1 MITRNKIV
9 LGLSALSFLALQ
21 SCNKIKDFKD
31 LNTNPNQTTSTIPSA
46 LLANVT
52 ANLGGNLVYDGGGL
66 NTVCG
71 LYTQYFAETQ
81 YTEVSTFV
89 TKPSNNF
96 DGYYS
101 GPIED
106 LQNIIKYNSDPAT
119 AGDAAVYGSNNDQI
133 AIARILRAQYVKFV
147 TDAVG
152 DVPYFDALKGNAGLV
167 TPAYDKQQDIYADL
181 VNELTQAVAQ
191 FDDGPTVQ
199 GDLIYNG
206 SVSAWKKYA
215 NSLRLMLAI
224 NMVSVDKATAT
235 TDFQAALND
244 PAGVISSVSDNA
256 NLAYPG
262 GVYLNPFYNY
272 YNITQRFDYA
282 LSNTVTNILNA
293 TTDPRV
299 NIYGSS
305 GKGFPV
311 GLSRDHAL
319 AYQSANSD
327 WDDLIYGGNN
337 NEFSQSTTPITIIS
351 AAYIDLIRAEGAEEG
366 LSSEDPVALYKA
378 GVQASF
384 DQYGLGSATTFLG
397 GSSVALTGGA
407 GDLQKICTQEW
418 LAAFPAGEEGW
429 NTTRRTGFPAIVPG
443 PDAVAGAGVSV
454 PTIPSRF
461 PYGVDDY
468 TYNTSNVA
476 IAAKRYAIGGTDD
489 SQYAKIWWN
498 Q

>member
-1 MITRNKIV
+1 MKNNKKII
-9 LGLSALSFLALQ
+9 LGLAAISFLALQ

-31 LNTNPNQTTSTIPSA
+31 LNVNPNATTSTIPSA
-46 LLANVT
+46 LLANTT
-52 ANLGGNLVYDGGGL
+52 ASMGGNLVYDAGGI
-66 NTVCG
+66 NTISG
-71 LYTQYFAETQ
+71 LYTQYFSETQ

-96 DGYYS
+96 DVFYS

-106 LQNIIKYNSDPAT
+106 MQNIINYNSDPAT

-133 AIARILRAQYVKFV
+133 AIARIIKAQYVKFL

-152 DVPYFDALKGNAGLV
+152 DIPYFDALKGNSGNV
-167 TPAYDKQQDIYADL
+167 TPAYDKQQDIYTDL
-181 VNELTQAVAQ
+181 LKELTEAVAQ

-215 NSLRLMLAI
+215 NSLRLLLAI
-224 NMVSVDKATAT
+224 NMVNVDKPAAT
-235 TDFQAALND
+235 TEFQAALND
-244 PAGVISSVSDNA
+244 PAGVISDVSDNA

-262 GVYLNPFYNY
+262 GVYLSPVYNY
-272 YNITQRFDYA
+272 YNITQRLDYMV
-282 LSNTVTNILNA
+282 SNTMTNMLSA
-293 TTDPRV
+293 TSDPRINV
-299 NIYGSS
+299 YAASS
-305 GKGFPV
+305 NGFPT

-319 AYQSANSD
+319 AYQSNNSD
-327 WDDLIYGGNN
+327 WENFIMGGNGGAY
-337 NEFSQSTTPITIIS
+337 SQATTPVTILS

-378 GVQASF
+378 GIQASF
-384 DQYGLGSATTFLG
+384 DQYGLGSAASFLAN
-397 GSSVALTGGA
+397 SSVALNGT

-429 NTTRRTGFPAIVPG
+429 NTTRRTGFPALTPG
-443 PDAVAGAGVSV
+443 PDCATGAGVSQ

-461 PYGVDDY
+461 PYGTNDY
-468 TYNTSNVA
+468 TYNTANVA
-476 IAAKRYAIGGTDD
+476 VAAKRYSLGGIND

-498 Q
+498 QP